1 MVERQY
7 FALLAVGSI
16 PTIKD
21 KNAKTASVSSE
32 RHLTLVP
39 QGKQVGRNSQGEI
52 HLCRMI
58 RKVLAHLNGSQGQ
71 RIIRRRV
78 ATNVKSNARL

>member
-1 MVERQY
+1 
-7 FALLAVGSI
+7 
-16 PTIKD
+16 
-21 KNAKTASVSSE
+21 
-32 RHLTLVP
+32 VP

>member
-1 MVERQY
+1 M
-7 FALLAVGSI
+7 
-16 PTIKD
+16 
-21 KNAKTASVSSE
+21 
-32 RHLTLVP
+32 P

-71 RIIRRRV
+71 RVIRRRV
-78 ATNVKSNARL
+78 ATNVKSNARLKKAMLITYSNTARVAVDIRRRYARKVYYNV